1 MLLDEATSALDPR
14 AEKIV
19 QQALDN
25 VSANRTTI
33 TIAHKLSTI
42 QKADNIAVMSQGAV
56 IEQGTHNGLLAQGG
70 AYAKLVHSQDLERAT
85 DKRGSDSE
93 EVSDE
98 EILEDEDSNP
108 RKLALKRT
116 VSSAGSANVPGD
128 KKETTETMGY
138 GLFRCLCLLVRE
150 QPELWYLYVIT
161 AIVSILGGGT
171 LAAQAILFSRT
182 FNVFQMTGSEA
193 TSEGDFWSLMFF
205 VVAIANW
212 FLYFSL
218 GWTCNVI
225 SQKVT
230 RRYRLELFKNTVKQ
244 DIAFFDKEENATG
257 ATTARLSRC
266 ATDLQELLSGNAG
279 LVVTNVVTTIS
290 CSILGIAYG
299 WKLGL
304 VCTFAA
310 MPPLIL
316 GGYYGIRLAYKL
328 DEDTETRF
336 AGSAAI
342 AAEAVSSIRTVAS
355 LVLEST
361 VLRHYEECL
370 TMVAKK
376 SKKKL
381 SLTLIFYSLTQ
392 SINFLAMALGFW

>member
-1 MLLDEATSALDPR
+1 
-14 AEKIV
+14 
-19 QQALDN
+19 
-25 VSANRTTI
+25 
-33 TIAHKLSTI
+33 
-42 QKADNIAVMSQGAV
+42 MSQGAV

-70 AYAKLVHSQDLERAT
+70 AYAKLVHSQDPERAT
-85 DKRGSDSE
+85 DKHGSGSE

-98 EILEDEDSNP
+98 EMLEDEDLNP

-244 DIAFFDKEENATG
+244 DIAFFDREENATG

-328 DEDTETRF
+328 DEDAETRF